1 MTLFEPNYFKPKKKK
16 KKKSQNKTKPS
27 KFETINEINKTNIKN
42 REGFI
47 LFKAKI
53 LKAYLRS
60 SYLVFHILVPLLI
73 LSLGGCV

>member
-1 MTLFEPNYFKPKKKK
+1 MTLFEPNYFKKKKK
-16 KKKSQNKTKPS
+16 KNQTKTKPS

-60 SYLVFHILVPLLI
+60 SYFHILVPLLL
-73 LSLGGCV
+73 LSLGVCM